1 MCLSLCHPGHTC
13 TNCKDTTLLS
23 TKQIDVVSDASP
35 AKEVVK
41 PWTSI
46 CGIIL
51 TQLHKEVLKS
61 PNQWLD
67 DDIINSA
74 QYLLKKQNPSIDGFQ
89 STILS
94 FKFQMEPKRTP
105 FIQIL
110 NIHNNHWITISTIG
124 VPPST
129 VKVYD
134 SNHGK
139 LPHHEQKLV
148 ADILQSCQPDIVIHY
163 IDVQKQANASDCG
176 LFSIAFATALNFGQD
191 PAMIYFD
198 QEKMRQHVINCFGI
212 GHMSLFPTHGHRNP
226 QQHTTETISI
236 YCICRLIA
244 EGTMIQ
250 CFSCKEWFHKS
261 CVSVPSKFIHNKK
274 LVWNCQSCA
283 GNC

>member
-1 MCLSLCHPGHTC
+1 MRWHYIGRGACVGNIQYNSVLCLNFIYCLSLI
-13 TNCKDTTLLS
+13 S
-23 TKQIDVVSDASP
+23 
-35 AKEVVK
+35 
-41 PWTSI
+41 
-46 CGIIL
+46 
-51 TQLHKEVLKS
+51 
-61 PNQWLD
+61 
-67 DDIINSA
+67 
-74 QYLLKKQNPSIDGFQ
+74 
-89 STILS
+89 
-94 FKFQMEPKRTP
+94 
-105 FIQIL
+105 L

-176 LFSIAFATALNFGQD
+176 LFSIAFATAQNFGQD

-198 QEKMRQHVINCFGI
+198 QEKMRQHVINCFEI

-250 CFSCKEWFHKS
+250 CFSCKE
-261 CVSVPSKFIHNKK
+261 
-274 LVWNCQSCA
+274 
-283 GNC
+283 